1 MVISREH
8 SLVTMCYFNVI
19 SHVQPLYFS
28 TLLYSELQQ
37 SIMVW
42 TVQQWYLLYW
52 SPGSITII
60 ININD
65 IVNQSL

>member
-37 SIMVW
+37 SIMV
-42 TVQQWYLLYW
+42 
-52 SPGSITII
+52 
-60 ININD
+60 
-65 IVNQSL
+65 